1 MNVILNGVVAAVM
14 VFMINHNGYGP
25 TGIALTCGIAA
36 VISFILGKT
45 SK

>member
-1 MNVILNGVVAAVM
+1 MNAILNGVVTAVT
-14 VFMINHNGYGP
+14 VYLILHQGFGP

-36 VISFILGKT
+36 GISYVLGKT